1 MARPNRV
8 PLWQITASF
17 VEDEESVAAAP
28 VVEQRK
34 DGTFHI
40 RGVARHRTPASIL
53 ANSAYHLSLPTRS
66 DPLGS
71 LGMRVEDEV
80 RRVEIALCDDFNT
93 VYYMRHAWIGAD
105 VISNGDYQI
114 VCGMADFMALDEL
127 GAPRD
132 ECTTL
137 LYRDPAGE
145 HWNRL
150 QG

>member
-66 DPLGS
+66 DPLRS
-71 LGMRVEDEV
+71 LGMRVEDQV
-80 RRVEIALCDDFNT
+80 RRVEMALCDDFNT
-93 VYYMRHAWIGAD
+93 VYSMGQPRLPAD
-105 VISNGDYQI
+105 DISNS
-114 VCGMADFMALDEL
+114 
-127 GAPRD
+127 
-132 ECTTL
+132 EC
-137 LYRDPAGE
+137 
-145 HWNRL
+145 
-150 QG
+150 